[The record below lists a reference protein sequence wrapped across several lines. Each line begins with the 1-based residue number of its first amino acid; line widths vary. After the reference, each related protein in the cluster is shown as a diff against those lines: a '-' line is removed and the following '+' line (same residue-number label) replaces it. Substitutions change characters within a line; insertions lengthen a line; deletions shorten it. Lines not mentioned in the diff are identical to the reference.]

1 MHYHVTMGVDDGG
14 RCQEGAWEQ
23 ICWKNKPQC
32 RFAVLYNTQR
42 HLLGHIVELLSQY
55 AKAMS

>member
-1 MHYHVTMGVDDGG
+1 MGVDDGG

-42 HLLGHIVELLSQY
+42 HLLGHIVELLRQY